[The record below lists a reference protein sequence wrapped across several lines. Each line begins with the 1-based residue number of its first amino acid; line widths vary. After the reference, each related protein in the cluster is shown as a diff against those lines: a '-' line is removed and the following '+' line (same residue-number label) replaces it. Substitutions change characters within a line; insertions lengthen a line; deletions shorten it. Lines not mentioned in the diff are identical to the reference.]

1 MSTNYLNITHKSK
14 KTGNSTIIFDN
25 TNSAGAV
32 ITTDGD
38 LVTGMPITESMDDG
52 MNTAVLHLK
61 ACNGANVIPELFEP
75 YDIIEITEKTTIT
88 DETGNTQNK
97 ITDKQYLVG
106 IDHRQID
113 NADKMTYEK
122 TVSLVEPTKILDTI
136 YIYNCNLTKKASTL
150 AVQVY
155 RLLVNAEP
163 RLYNETQRLE
173 LSNTTYTLLNKFS
186 SEDFFFD
193 NITLREAL
201 YRIFEVAHI
210 IPYVDAISFSGSDI
224 FKIVIGHKS
233 KNEFTPITDL
243 SGYGEYMGD
252 EGEVSIDN
260 YFGTLKARGYNSVS
274 KNIMKTGVRP
284 FTTAE
289 ATLTEDN
296 VVADLGLPIED
307 VTVFQIGGD
316 LKLQITFDYL
326 SVSSDTFVTIN
337 TGNLKRPDFFWNVG
351 DKIID
356 NSVYELLTATE
367 KESVMPYTKGD
378 TVIGMSKTYKTVLL
392 LKSTIKNLISSDT
405 QLLKNSQI
413 YQYCKRY
420 SVKDD
425 YNRTNYLTDEAN
437 ITRIKL
443 LTSITTLNFQA
454 EFIPR
459 IDTLIEVSKPG
470 VYDNDRLKIGIL
482 DGQNANSID
491 IIRHGRTLGGLARRT
506 GNEELMLDFHCDDFS
521 QLMPVMGKFSGLTG
535 RNSYLNGYVI
545 TKREHSVYDNQIKVR
560 YYCTKDYQAI
570 NERIGVN
577 REKRLYEIPLEAT
590 DCPIPLKYYI
600 TVSKNKPD
608 IYSQPFDLLFRL
620 QFVTGITGNTRVEA
634 TRISYMYFK
643 CPEAGLSAAQYYA
656 LPCLAYG
663 ADKNVVFMAQP
674 LDNYSAGYTRGG
686 RKLDFIEGGG
696 MQMLYNPYVDS
707 NGEAT
712 DFTLYLASKQGV
724 DNNISNGG
732 GTYPKITKGNENV
745 ISDELHMN
753 YFKDRTQRP
762 VFFVSF
768 EYLPKEDSYG
778 DIVLGEAIA
787 TQNTLVISEDQPIRC
802 VWIGDKVYETGDT
815 KINGDLQTGVFD
827 DYFEVGGGGDN
838 DQFLYLQCNKTMTLK
853 TGQKSIAIG
862 DADKNLLIGFNMSI
876 TKGQRFYFEFKRK
889 L

>member
-1 MSTNYLNITHKSK
+1 MSMNYLNITHKSK

-38 LVTGMPITESMDDG
+38 LVTGVPITESMDDG

-61 ACNGANVIPELFEP
+61 ACNGENVIPELFEP

-88 DETGNTQNK
+88 DEAGNTQNK

-150 AVQVY
+150 AVQIY

-274 KNIMKTGVRP
+274 KSLMKTGEHP
-284 FTTAE
+284 FTCTE
-289 ATLTEDN
+289 AKLTTEN
-296 VVADLGLPIED
+296 ILADLGLPIED
-307 VTVFQIGGD
+307 VTSFKVG
-316 LKLQITFDYL
+316 KL
-326 SVSSDTFVTIN
+326 S
-337 TGNLKRPDFFWNVG
+337 NLKVAIQVDATGMLDDNIRYFSLSFFWDLSNM
-351 DKIID
+351 IID
-356 NSVYELLTATE
+356 NSVYDLLTPDE
-367 KESVMPYTKGD
+367 KKIHMPYTKGSS
-378 TVIGMSKTYKTVLL
+378 VIGMSKVYKTIFLTH
-392 LKSTIKNLISSDT
+392 STLMENIKKDLE
-405 QLLKNSQI
+405 KYENSEI
-413 YQYCKRY
+413 YQYLKENNIAD
-420 SVKDD
+420 SKGSTD
-425 YNRTNYLTDEAN
+425 YLNYPVIDIVLQTPMLE
-437 ITRIKL
+437 
-443 LTSITTLNFQA
+443 LNFQA

-459 IDTLIEVSKPG
+459 VDTLIEVSKPG

-491 IIRHGRTLGGLARRT
+491 IVRHGRSLGSLARRT

-590 DCPIPLKYYI
+590 DCPIHLKYYI

-620 QFVTGITGNTRVEA
+620 QFVTGITGYQRIEA

-643 CPEAGLSAAQYYA
+643 CPEAGLNNTQYYA

-686 RKLDFIEGGG
+686 RQISFIEGGG
-696 MQMLYNPYVDS
+696 MQMLFNPYVNS
-707 NGEAT
+707 YGEAT
-712 DFTLYLASKQGV
+712 NFSLYLASKQGV
-724 DNNISNGG
+724 ENNITSGG
-732 GTYPKITKGNENV
+732 GTYPKITKGGENV
-745 ISDELHMN
+745 ISDELN
-753 YFKDRTQRP
+753 IKYYKDRTQRP
-762 VFFVSF
+762 VFFISF

-787 TQNTLVISEDQPIRC
+787 TQNTLVISEDQEPRC
-802 VWIGDKVYETGDT
+802 VFIGDKLYETGDT
-815 KINGDLQTGVFD
+815 KVNGTMQTGAFSN
-827 DYFEVGGGGDN
+827 YFEVGGGGNN
-838 DQFLYLQCNKTMTLK
+838 DEFLYLQCNKALTLGA
-853 TGQKSIAIG
+853 GQKSIAIG
-862 DADKNLLIGFNMSI
+862 DGSGNLLIGFNMSI
-876 TKGQRFYFEFKRK
+876 AKNQRFYFEFKRK

>member
-1 MSTNYLNITHKSK
+1 MSINFLNITHISK

-38 LVTGMPITESMDDG
+38 LLTGVPITESMDDG

-75 YDIIEITEKTTIT
+75 YDIIEITEKTNNSTT
-88 DETGNTQNK
+88 R
-97 ITDKQYLVG
+97 KQYLVG

-113 NADKMTYEK
+113 NAYQKTYEK

-136 YIYNCNLTKKASTL
+136 YVYNCNLTRKGITL
-150 AVQVY
+150 SHQTT
-155 RLLVNAEP
+155 RLLTNVEP
-163 RLYNETQRLE
+163 RLTTENGRFTLHYATDSE
-173 LSNTTYTLLNKFS
+173 LGKYS

-210 IPYVDAISFSGSDI
+210 VPYVSEISVINGDI
-224 FKIVIGHKS
+224 TDIVIGHKS

-274 KNIMKTGVRP
+274 KNRIKTGVVP
-284 FTTAE
+284 FSTTE
-289 ATLTEDN
+289 ETMNSDN
-296 VVADLGLPIED
+296 MIADFRLPIED
-307 VTVFQIGGD
+307 ILKFNVGSFNLAVSIKAGMIGGEPD
-316 LKLQITFDYL
+316 EYTGIIPFFWDFSKMVVDGVTYDML
-326 SVSSDTFVTIN
+326 SVDEQQN
-337 TGNLKRPDFFWNVG
+337 HL
-351 DKIID
+351 
-356 NSVYELLTATE
+356 
-367 KESVMPYTKGD
+367 PYTKGD
-378 TVIGMSKTYKTVLL
+378 SVVDVSKKYKLL
-392 LKSTIKNLISSDT
+392 IFTQSTLRKNITDDLAKGRSS
-405 QLLKNSQI
+405 QLWEYLVTNNVSLKNSAGE
-413 YQYCKRY
+413 
-420 SVKDD
+420 SS
-425 YNRTNYLTDEAN
+425 TSYLAMPAIELD
-437 ITRIKL
+437 
-443 LTSITTLNFQA
+443 ITTSLTGLFFQS

-491 IIRHGRTLGGLARRT
+491 IVRHGRTLGGLARRT

-521 QLMPVMGKFSGLTG
+521 QLMPVMGKFSGLPG

-590 DCPIPLKYYI
+590 DCPIHIKYYV
-600 TVSKNKPD
+600 TATRYRPATSKQAFSTD
-608 IYSQPFDLLFRL
+608 FASRL
-620 QFVTGITGNTRVEA
+620 ITGILDWGRNEDS
-634 TRISYMYFK
+634 RISYMYFK
-643 CPEAGLSAAQYYA
+643 CPEAGLSDTQVYA

-663 ADKNVVFMAQP
+663 ADKNVVLMAQP

-686 RKLDFIEGGG
+686 RKLDFIAGGG
-696 MQMLYNPYVDS
+696 VQMIFNPYVNS
-707 NGEAT
+707 YGEAT
-712 DFTLYLASKQGV
+712 NFSLYLASKQGV
-724 DNNISNGG
+724 DNNITSGG
-732 GTYPKITKGNENV
+732 GTYPKITIGGEETRTAPIDIK
-745 ISDELHMN
+745 
-753 YFKDRTQRP
+753 YYKDRTQRP

-768 EYLPKEDSYG
+768 EFLPKQDSYG
-778 DIVLGEAIA
+778 DIVFGEAVA
-787 TQNTLVISEDQPIRC
+787 TQNAFVISETQPKHL
-802 VWIGDKVYETGDT
+802 VYVGDKPYETGDT
-815 KINGDLQTGVFD
+815 KVNGDLLKDGSVILDSYDFFNVKTSG
-827 DYFEVGGGGDN
+827 DYVSIV
-838 DQFLYLQCNKTMTLK
+838 CIKTIPFAGK
-853 TGQKSIAIG
+853 KSIAISDYNG
-862 DADKNLLIGFNMSI
+862 NLIMGFNFAVS
-876 TKGQRFYFEFKRK
+876 KGDEFYFEISRK

>member
-1 MSTNYLNITHKSK
+1 MSTNYLNITHISK

-38 LVTGMPITESMDDG
+38 LLTGVPITESMDDG

-75 YDIIEITEKTTIT
+75 YDIIEITEKTNNSTT
-88 DETGNTQNK
+88 R
-97 ITDKQYLVG
+97 KQYLVG

-113 NADKMTYEK
+113 NAYQKTYEK

-136 YIYNCNLTKKASTL
+136 YVYNCNLTRKGLTL
-150 AVQVY
+150 PHQVT
-155 RLLVNAEP
+155 RLLTNVEP
-163 RLYNETQRLE
+163 RLTTENGRFTLYYATDSE
-173 LSNTTYTLLNKFS
+173 LGKYS

-210 IPYVDAISFSGSDI
+210 VPYVREISIVNGDI
-224 FKIVIGHKS
+224 IDIVIGHKS

-274 KNIMKTGVRP
+274 KNRVKTGVVP
-284 FTTAE
+284 FSTTEE
-289 ATLTEDN
+289 AMNSDN
-296 VVADLGLPIED
+296 MIADFRLPIED
-307 VTVFQIGGD
+307 ILKFNVGSFNLAVSIKAGMIGGEPD
-316 LKLQITFDYL
+316 EYTGTISFFWDFSKMVVDGVTYDML
-326 SVSSDTFVTIN
+326 SVDEQQN
-337 TGNLKRPDFFWNVG
+337 HL
-351 DKIID
+351 
-356 NSVYELLTATE
+356 
-367 KESVMPYTKGD
+367 PYTKGD
-378 TVIGMSKTYKTVLL
+378 SVVDVSKKYKLL
-392 LKSTIKNLISSDT
+392 IFTQSTLRKNITDDLAKGRSS
-405 QLLKNSQI
+405 QLWEYLVTNNVSLKNSAGE
-413 YQYCKRY
+413 
-420 SVKDD
+420 SS
-425 YNRTNYLTDEAN
+425 TSYLAMPAIELD
-437 ITRIKL
+437 
-443 LTSITTLNFQA
+443 ITTPLTGLFFQS

-491 IIRHGRTLGGLARRT
+491 IVRHGRTLGSLARRT

-521 QLMPVMGKFSGLTG
+521 QLMPVMGKFSGFTG

-590 DCPIPLKYYI
+590 DCPIHIKYYV
-600 TVSKNKPD
+600 TATRYRPATSKQAFSPD
-608 IYSQPFDLLFRL
+608 FASRL
-620 QFVTGITGNTRVEA
+620 ITGILDWGRNEDS
-634 TRISYMYFK
+634 RISYMYFK
-643 CPEAGLSAAQYYA
+643 CPEAGLDKTQVYA

-663 ADKNVVFMAQP
+663 ADKNVVLMAQP

-686 RKLDFIEGGG
+686 RKLDFIAGGG
-696 MQMLYNPYVDS
+696 VQMIFNPYVNS
-707 NGEAT
+707 YGEAT
-712 DFTLYLASKQGV
+712 NFSLYLASKQGV
-724 DNNISNGG
+724 DNNIASGG
-732 GTYPKITKGNENV
+732 GTYPKITIGGEETRTAPIDIK
-745 ISDELHMN
+745 
-753 YFKDRTQRP
+753 YYKDRTQRP

-768 EYLPKEDSYG
+768 EFLPKQDSYG
-778 DIVLGEAIA
+778 KIVFGEAVA
-787 TQNTLVISEDQPIRC
+787 TQNAFVISETQPKHL
-802 VWIGDKVYETGDT
+802 VYVGDKPYETGDT
-815 KINGDLQTGVFD
+815 KVNGDLLKDGSVILDSYDFFNVKTSG
-827 DYFEVGGGGDN
+827 DYVSIV
-838 DQFLYLQCNKTMTLK
+838 CIKTIPFAGK
-853 TGQKSIAIG
+853 KSIAISDYNG
-862 DADKNLLIGFNMSI
+862 NLIMGFNFAVS
-876 TKGQRFYFEFKRK
+876 KGDEFYFEISRK

>member
-1 MSTNYLNITHKSK
+1 MSTNYLNITHISK

-38 LVTGMPITESMDDG
+38 LLTGVPITESMDDG

-75 YDIIEITEKTTIT
+75 YDIIEITEKTNNSTT
-88 DETGNTQNK
+88 R
-97 ITDKQYLVG
+97 KQYLVG

-113 NADKMTYEK
+113 NAYQKTYEK

-136 YIYNCNLTKKASTL
+136 YVYNCNLTRKGLTL
-150 AVQVY
+150 PHQVT
-155 RLLVNAEP
+155 RLLTNVEP
-163 RLYNETQRLE
+163 RLTTENGRFTLYYATDSE
-173 LSNTTYTLLNKFS
+173 LGKYS

-201 YRIFEVAHI
+201 YHIFEVAHI
-210 IPYVDAISFSGSDI
+210 VPYVSEISVINGDI
-224 FKIVIGHKS
+224 IDIVIGHKS

-252 EGEVSIDN
+252 EGEVTIVN

-274 KNIMKTGVRP
+274 KSIMKTGVRP

-289 ATLTEDN
+289 ATLTDDN

-326 SVSSDTFVTIN
+326 NVSSDTFVTIN
-337 TGNLKRPDFFWNVG
+337 TGDSSRPDFFWDVG

-356 NSVYELLTATE
+356 NSVYELLSETE
-367 KESVMPYTKGD
+367 KQSVMPYTKGD

-392 LKSTIKNLISSDT
+392 LKSTIKNLILSDT
-405 QLLKNSQI
+405 RLLKDSQI
-413 YQYCKRY
+413 YKYCQKY
-420 SVKDD
+420 AIADD
-425 YNRTNYLTDEAN
+425 YGRINYLTNEAN
-437 ITRIKL
+437 ITRVKL
-443 LTSITTLNFQA
+443 ITSITALNFQA

-491 IIRHGRTLGGLARRT
+491 IVRHGRTLGSLARRT
-506 GNEELMLDFHCDDFS
+506 GNEELVLDFHCDDFS
-521 QLMPVMGKFSGLTG
+521 HLMPVMGKFSGLTG

-577 REKRLYEIPLEAT
+577 REKRLYEIPLKAT
-590 DCPIPLKYYI
+590 DCPIHIKYYV
-600 TVSKNKPD
+600 TVSKNKPN
-608 IYSQPFDLLFRL
+608 INSQPFDLLFRL
-620 QFVTGITGNTRVEA
+620 QFVTGITGNKRVEE

-643 CPEAGLSAAQYYA
+643 CPEAGLSNTQYYA

-686 RKLDFIEGGG
+686 RKLDFIAGGG
-696 MQMLYNPYVDS
+696 MQMIYNPYVNS
-707 NGEAT
+707 YGEAT
-712 DFTLYLASKQGV
+712 NFSLYLASKQGV
-724 DNNISNGG
+724 DNNIASGG
-732 GTYPKITKGNENV
+732 GTYPKITKGGENV
-745 ISDELHMN
+745 ISDELN
-753 YFKDRTQRP
+753 IKYYKDRTQRP

-778 DIVLGEAIA
+778 DIILGEAIA
-787 TQNTLVISEDQPIRC
+787 TQNTLVISEEQPIRC

-815 KINGDLQTGVFD
+815 KINGDLQTGAFD
-827 DYFEVGGGGDN
+827 EYFEVNGGGDN

-853 TGQKSIAIG
+853 AGQKSIAIG

-876 TKGQRFYFEFKRK
+876 TQGQRFYFEFKRK

>member
-1 MSTNYLNITHKSK
+1 MSINFLNITHISK

-25 TNSAGAV
+25 TNSAGMV

-38 LVTGMPITESMDDG
+38 LLTGVPITESMDDG

-75 YDIIEITEKTTIT
+75 YDIIEITEKTNNLTT
-88 DETGNTQNK
+88 K
-97 ITDKQYLVG
+97 KQYLVG

-113 NADKMTYEK
+113 NAYQKTYEK

-136 YIYNCNLTKKASTL
+136 YVYNCNLTRKGLTL
-150 AVQVY
+150 PHQVT
-155 RLLVNAEP
+155 RLLTNVEP
-163 RLYNETQRLE
+163 RLTTENGRFTLHYATDSE
-173 LSNTTYTLLNKFS
+173 LGKYS

-210 IPYVDAISFSGSDI
+210 VPYVSEISVINGDI
-224 FKIVIGHKS
+224 IDIVIGHKS

-274 KNIMKTGVRP
+274 KNRIKTGVVP
-284 FTTAE
+284 FSTTE
-289 ATLTEDN
+289 ETMNSDN
-296 VVADLGLPIED
+296 MIADFRLPIED
-307 VTVFQIGGD
+307 ILKFNVGSFNLAVSIKAGMIGGEPD
-316 LKLQITFDYL
+316 EYTGTISFFWDFSKMVVDGVTYDML
-326 SVSSDTFVTIN
+326 SVDEQQN
-337 TGNLKRPDFFWNVG
+337 HL
-351 DKIID
+351 
-356 NSVYELLTATE
+356 
-367 KESVMPYTKGD
+367 PYTKGD
-378 TVIGMSKTYKTVLL
+378 SVVDVSKKYKLL
-392 LKSTIKNLISSDT
+392 IFTQSTLRKNITDDLAKGRSS
-405 QLLKNSQI
+405 QLWEYLVTNNVSLKNSAGE
-413 YQYCKRY
+413 
-420 SVKDD
+420 SS
-425 YNRTNYLTDEAN
+425 TSYLAMPAIELD
-437 ITRIKL
+437 
-443 LTSITTLNFQA
+443 ITTPLTGLFFQS

-491 IIRHGRTLGGLARRT
+491 IVRHGRTLGGLARRT

-590 DCPIPLKYYI
+590 DCPIHIKYYV
-600 TVSKNKPD
+600 TATRYRPATSKQAFSPD
-608 IYSQPFDLLFRL
+608 FASRL
-620 QFVTGITGNTRVEA
+620 ITGILDWGRNEDS
-634 TRISYMYFK
+634 RISYMYFK
-643 CPEAGLSAAQYYA
+643 CPESGLDKTQVYA

-663 ADKNVVFMAQP
+663 ADKNVVLMAQP

-686 RKLDFIEGGG
+686 RKLDFIAGGG
-696 MQMLYNPYVDS
+696 VQMIFNPYVNS
-707 NGEAT
+707 YGEAT
-712 DFTLYLASKQGV
+712 NFSLYLASKQGV
-724 DNNISNGG
+724 DNNIASGG
-732 GTYPKITKGNENV
+732 GTYPKITIGGEETRTAPIDIK
-745 ISDELHMN
+745 
-753 YFKDRTQRP
+753 YYKDRTQRP

-768 EYLPKEDSYG
+768 EFLPKQDSYG
-778 DIVLGEAIA
+778 EIVFGEAVA
-787 TQNTLVISEDQPIRC
+787 TQNAFVISETQPKHL
-802 VWIGDKVYETGDT
+802 VYVGDKPYETGDT
-815 KINGDLQTGVFD
+815 KVNGDILKNGSESLDSYDFFNVKTSG
-827 DYFEVGGGGDN
+827 DYVSIV
-838 DQFLYLQCNKTMTLK
+838 CIKTIPFAGK
-853 TGQKSIAIG
+853 KSIAISDYNG
-862 DADKNLLIGFNMSI
+862 NLIMGFNFAVS
-876 TKGQRFYFEFKRK
+876 KGDEFYFEISRK

>member
-1 MSTNYLNITHKSK
+1 MSINFLNITHISK

-38 LVTGMPITESMDDG
+38 LLTGVPITESMDDG

-75 YDIIEITEKTTIT
+75 YDIIEITEKTNNSTT
-88 DETGNTQNK
+88 R
-97 ITDKQYLVG
+97 KQYLVG

-113 NADKMTYEK
+113 NAYQKTYEK

-136 YIYNCNLTKKASTL
+136 YVYNCNLTRKGITL
-150 AVQVY
+150 SHQVT
-155 RLLVNAEP
+155 RLLANAEP
-163 RLYNETQRLE
+163 RLTTENGRFTLYYATDSE
-173 LSNTTYTLLNKFS
+173 LGKYS

-210 IPYVDAISFSGSDI
+210 VPYVSEISVINGDI
-224 FKIVIGHKS
+224 TDIVIGHKS

-274 KNIMKTGVRP
+274 KNRIKTGVVP
-284 FTTAE
+284 FSTTEE
-289 ATLTEDN
+289 AMNSDN
-296 VVADLGLPIED
+296 MIADFRLPIED
-307 VTVFQIGGD
+307 ILKFNVGSFNLAVSIKAGMIGGEPD
-316 LKLQITFDYL
+316 EYTGTISFFWDFSKMVVDGVTYDML
-326 SVSSDTFVTIN
+326 SVDEQQN
-337 TGNLKRPDFFWNVG
+337 HL
-351 DKIID
+351 
-356 NSVYELLTATE
+356 
-367 KESVMPYTKGD
+367 PYTKGD
-378 TVIGMSKTYKTVLL
+378 SVVDVSKKYKLL
-392 LKSTIKNLISSDT
+392 IFTQSTLRKNITDDLAKGRSS
-405 QLLKNSQI
+405 QLWEYLVTNNVSLKNSAGE
-413 YQYCKRY
+413 
-420 SVKDD
+420 SS
-425 YNRTNYLTDEAN
+425 TSYLAMPAIELD
-437 ITRIKL
+437 
-443 LTSITTLNFQA
+443 ITTPLTGLFFQS

-491 IIRHGRTLGGLARRT
+491 IVRHGRTLGSLARRT

-590 DCPIPLKYYI
+590 DCPIHIKYYV
-600 TVSKNKPD
+600 TATRYRPATSKQAFSTD
-608 IYSQPFDLLFRL
+608 FASRL
-620 QFVTGITGNTRVEA
+620 ITGILDWGRNEDS
-634 TRISYMYFK
+634 RISYMYFK
-643 CPEAGLSAAQYYA
+643 CLEAGLSGTQVYA

-663 ADKNVVFMAQP
+663 ADKNVVLMAQP

-686 RKLDFIEGGG
+686 RKLDFIAGGG
-696 MQMLYNPYVDS
+696 VQMIFNPYVNS
-707 NGEAT
+707 YGEAT
-712 DFTLYLASKQGV
+712 NFSLYLASKQGV
-724 DNNISNGG
+724 DNNITSGG
-732 GTYPKITKGNENV
+732 VTYPKITIGGEETRTAPIDIK
-745 ISDELHMN
+745 
-753 YFKDRTQRP
+753 YYKDRTQRP

-768 EYLPKEDSYG
+768 EFLPKQDSYG
-778 DIVLGEAIA
+778 DIVFGEAVA
-787 TQNTLVISEDQPIRC
+787 TQNAFVISETQPKHL
-802 VWIGDKVYETGDT
+802 VYVGDKPYETGDT
-815 KINGDLQTGVFD
+815 KVNGDFLKDGSVILDSYDFFNVKTSG
-827 DYFEVGGGGDN
+827 DYVSIV
-838 DQFLYLQCNKTMTLK
+838 CIKTIPFAGK
-853 TGQKSIAIG
+853 KSIAISDLNG
-862 DADKNLLIGFNMSI
+862 NLIMGFNFAVS
-876 TKGQRFYFEFKRK
+876 KGDEFYFEISRK

>member
-1 MSTNYLNITHKSK
+1 MSTNYLNITHISK

-38 LVTGMPITESMDDG
+38 LVTGVPITESMDDG

-75 YDIIEITEKTTIT
+75 YDIIEITEKTNNLTT
-88 DETGNTQNK
+88 R
-97 ITDKQYLVG
+97 KQYLVG

-113 NADKMTYEK
+113 NAYQKTYEK

-136 YIYNCNLTKKASTL
+136 YVYNCNLTRKGITL
-150 AVQVY
+150 SHQAT
-155 RLLVNAEP
+155 RLLTNVEP
-163 RLYNETQRLE
+163 RLTTENGRFTLHYATDSE
-173 LSNTTYTLLNKFS
+173 LGKYS

-201 YRIFEVAHI
+201 YRIFEAAHI
-210 IPYVDAISFSGSDI
+210 VPYVSEISILNGDI
-224 FKIVIGHKS
+224 TDIVIGHKS

-274 KNIMKTGVRP
+274 KNIMKTGERP
-284 FTTAE
+284 FTTTE
-289 ATLTEDN
+289 PTLN
-296 VVADLGLPIED
+296 SNNMLADLGLPIEE
-307 VTVFQIGGD
+307 VSKFWVGSS
-316 LKLQITFDYL
+316 K
-326 SVSSDTFVTIN
+326 SVKFKVSYRLTPASLPMSTFVKI
-337 TGNLKRPDFFWNVG
+337 PYQFNVS

-356 NSVYELLTATE
+356 NSIYNLLSKDE
-367 KESVMPYTKGD
+367 KNLSMPYTKGD
-378 TVIGMSKTYKTVLL
+378 SVIGMSKSYKTVLL
-392 LKSTIKNLISSDT
+392 THSSINEIVNLIARETDDDGNNKIFMYLKAKDIADTSGSTSYLYATFSD
-405 QLLKNSQI
+405 I
-413 YQYCKRY
+413 
-420 SVKDD
+420 SVED
-425 YNRTNYLTDEAN
+425 
-437 ITRIKL
+437 
-443 LTSITTLNFQA
+443 ITTLNFQA
-454 EFIPR
+454 EFVPR
-459 IDTLIEVSKPG
+459 IDTLVEVSKPG

-491 IIRHGRTLGGLARRT
+491 IVRHGRSLGSLARRT
-506 GNEELMLDFHCDDFS
+506 GNEELKLDFHCDDFS

-570 NERIGVN
+570 NKRIGVN

-590 DCPIPLKYYI
+590 DCPIHLKYYI
-600 TVSKNKPD
+600 TVTKNKPD

-620 QFVTGITGNTRVEA
+620 QFVTGIIGNTRVEA

-643 CPEAGLSAAQYYA
+643 CPEASLNNTQYYA

-686 RKLDFIEGGG
+686 RKLEFIKGGG

-707 NGEAT
+707 YGEAT
-712 DFTLYLASKQGV
+712 NFTLYLASKQGV
-724 DNNISNGG
+724 ENNISNGG

-745 ISDELHMN
+745 ISDELHIK

-815 KINGDLQTGVFD
+815 KINGDLQTGVFS
-827 DYFEVGGGGDN
+827 DYFEVNGGGDN

-853 TGQKSIAIG
+853 AGQKSIAIG

>member
-1 MSTNYLNITHKSK
+1 MSINFLNITHISK

-38 LVTGMPITESMDDG
+38 LLTGVPITESMDDG

-75 YDIIEITEKTTIT
+75 YDIIEITEKTNNSTT
-88 DETGNTQNK
+88 R
-97 ITDKQYLVG
+97 KQYLVG

-113 NADKMTYEK
+113 NAYQKTYEK

-136 YIYNCNLTKKASTL
+136 YVYNCNLTRKGITL
-150 AVQVY
+150 SHQTT
-155 RLLVNAEP
+155 RLLTNVEP
-163 RLYNETQRLE
+163 RLTTENGRFTLHYATDSE
-173 LSNTTYTLLNKFS
+173 LGKYS

-210 IPYVDAISFSGSDI
+210 VPYVSEISVINGDI
-224 FKIVIGHKS
+224 IDIVIGHKS

-274 KNIMKTGVRP
+274 KNRIKTGVVP
-284 FTTAE
+284 FSTTE
-289 ATLTEDN
+289 ETMNSDN
-296 VVADLGLPIED
+296 MIADFRLPIED
-307 VTVFQIGGD
+307 ILKFNVGSFNLAVSIKAGMIGGEPD
-316 LKLQITFDYL
+316 EYTGIIPFFWDFSKMVVDGVTYDML
-326 SVSSDTFVTIN
+326 SVDEQQN
-337 TGNLKRPDFFWNVG
+337 HL
-351 DKIID
+351 
-356 NSVYELLTATE
+356 
-367 KESVMPYTKGD
+367 PYTKGD
-378 TVIGMSKTYKTVLL
+378 SVVDVSKKYKLL
-392 LKSTIKNLISSDT
+392 IFTQSTLRKNITDDLAKGRSS
-405 QLLKNSQI
+405 QLWEYLVTNNVSLKNSAGE
-413 YQYCKRY
+413 
-420 SVKDD
+420 SS
-425 YNRTNYLTDEAN
+425 TSYLAMPAIELD
-437 ITRIKL
+437 
-443 LTSITTLNFQA
+443 ITTSLTGLFFQS

-491 IIRHGRTLGGLARRT
+491 IVRHGRTLGGLARRT

-521 QLMPVMGKFSGLTG
+521 QLMPVMGKFSGLPG

-590 DCPIPLKYYI
+590 DCPIHIKYYV
-600 TVSKNKPD
+600 TATRYRPATSKQAFSTD
-608 IYSQPFDLLFRL
+608 FASRL
-620 QFVTGITGNTRVEA
+620 ITGILDWGRNEDS
-634 TRISYMYFK
+634 RISYMYFK
-643 CPEAGLSAAQYYA
+643 CPEAGLSDTQVYA

-663 ADKNVVFMAQP
+663 ADKNVVLMAQP

-686 RKLDFIEGGG
+686 RKLDFIAGGG
-696 MQMLYNPYVDS
+696 VQMIFNPYVNS
-707 NGEAT
+707 YGEAT
-712 DFTLYLASKQGV
+712 NFSLYLASKQGV
-724 DNNISNGG
+724 DNNITSGG
-732 GTYPKITKGNENV
+732 GTYPKITIGGEETRTAPIDIK
-745 ISDELHMN
+745 
-753 YFKDRTQRP
+753 YYKDRTQRP

-768 EYLPKEDSYG
+768 EFLPKQDSYG
-778 DIVLGEAIA
+778 DIVFGEAVA
-787 TQNTLVISEDQPIRC
+787 TQNAFVISETQPKHL
-802 VWIGDKVYETGDT
+802 VYVGDKPYETGDT
-815 KINGDLQTGVFD
+815 KVNGDLLKDGSVILDSYDFFNVKTSG
-827 DYFEVGGGGDN
+827 DYVSIV
-838 DQFLYLQCNKTMTLK
+838 CIKTIPFAGK
-853 TGQKSIAIG
+853 KSIAISDYNG
-862 DADKNLLIGFNMSI
+862 NLIMGFNFAVS
-876 TKGQRFYFEFKRK
+876 KGDEFYFEISRK

>member
-1 MSTNYLNITHKSK
+1 MSTNFLKITHISK

-38 LVTGMPITESMDDG
+38 LLTGVPITASMDDG

-61 ACNGANVIPELFEP
+61 ACNGANVIPELVEP
-75 YDIIEITEKTTIT
+75 YDIIEITEKTNNSTT
-88 DETGNTQNK
+88 R
-97 ITDKQYLVG
+97 KQYLVG

-113 NADKMTYEK
+113 NAYQKTYEK

-136 YIYNCNLTKKASTL
+136 YVYNCNLTRKGITL
-150 AVQVY
+150 SHQVT
-155 RLLVNAEP
+155 RLLTNAEP
-163 RLYNETQRLE
+163 RLTTENGRFTLHYATDSE
-173 LSNTTYTLLNKFS
+173 LGKYS

-201 YRIFEVAHI
+201 YRIFEAAHI
-210 IPYVDAISFSGSDI
+210 VPYVTDI
-224 FKIVIGHKS
+224 NIANGDITNIVIGHKS

-274 KNIMKTGVRP
+274 KNRIKTGVVP
-284 FTTAE
+284 FSTTE
-289 ATLTEDN
+289 QTMNSDN
-296 VVADLGLPIED
+296 MIADFRLPIED
-307 VTVFQIGGD
+307 ILKFNVGSFNLAVSIKAGMIGGEPD
-316 LKLQITFDYL
+316 EYTGIIPFFWDFSNMVVDGVTYDML
-326 SVSSDTFVTIN
+326 SVDEQQN
-337 TGNLKRPDFFWNVG
+337 HL
-351 DKIID
+351 
-356 NSVYELLTATE
+356 
-367 KESVMPYTKGD
+367 PYTKGD
-378 TVIGMSKTYKTVLL
+378 SVVNVSKKYKLL
-392 LKSTIKNLISSDT
+392 FFTQSTLRKNITDDLAKGRSS
-405 QLLKNSQI
+405 QLWEYLVTNNVSLKNSAGE
-413 YQYCKRY
+413 
-420 SVKDD
+420 SS
-425 YNRTNYLTDEAN
+425 TSYLGMPAIELD
-437 ITRIKL
+437 
-443 LTSITTLNFQA
+443 ITTSLTGLFFQS

-491 IIRHGRTLGGLARRT
+491 IVRYGRTLGGLARRT

-590 DCPIPLKYYI
+590 DCPIHIKYYV
-600 TVSKNKPD
+600 TATRYRPATSKQAFSPEFA
-608 IYSQPFDLLFRL
+608 SRL
-620 QFVTGITGNTRVEA
+620 ITGILDWGRSEDSRV
-634 TRISYMYFK
+634 SYMYFK
-643 CPEAGLSAAQYYA
+643 CPEAGLDKTQVYA

-663 ADKNVVFMAQP
+663 ADKNVVLMAQP

-686 RKLDFIEGGG
+686 RKLDFIAGGG
-696 MQMLYNPYVDS
+696 MQMLYNPYVNS
-707 NGEAT
+707 YGEAT
-712 DFTLYLASKQGV
+712 NFSLSLASKQGV
-724 DNNISNGG
+724 DNNIASGG
-732 GTYPKITKGNENV
+732 GTYPKITIGGEETITAPIDIK
-745 ISDELHMN
+745 
-753 YFKDRTQRP
+753 YYKDRTQRP

-768 EYLPKEDSYG
+768 EFLPKQDSYG
-778 DIVLGEAIA
+778 DIVFGEAVA
-787 TQNTLVISEDQPIRC
+787 TQNAFVISETQPKHL
-802 VWIGDKVYETGDT
+802 VYVGDKPYETGDT
-815 KINGDLQTGVFD
+815 KVNGDFLKDGSVILDSYDFFNVKTSG
-827 DYFEVGGGGDN
+827 DYVSIV
-838 DQFLYLQCNKTMTLK
+838 CIKTIPFAGK
-853 TGQKSIAIG
+853 KSIAISDFNG
-862 DADKNLLIGFNMSI
+862 NLIMGFNFAVS
-876 TKGQRFYFEFKRK
+876 KGDEFYFEISRK

>member
-1 MSTNYLNITHKSK
+1 MSTNYLNITHISK

-38 LVTGMPITESMDDG
+38 LVTGVPITKSMDDG

-75 YDIIEITEKTTIT
+75 YDIIEITEKTNNSTT
-88 DETGNTQNK
+88 R
-97 ITDKQYLVG
+97 KQYLVG

-113 NADKMTYEK
+113 NAYQKTYEK

-136 YIYNCNLTKKASTL
+136 YVYNCNLTRKGITL
-150 AVQVY
+150 SHQVT
-155 RLLVNAEP
+155 RLLTNAEP
-163 RLYNETQRLE
+163 RLTTENGRFTLHYATDSE
-173 LSNTTYTLLNKFS
+173 LGKYS

-210 IPYVDAISFSGSDI
+210 VPYVSEISVINGDI
-224 FKIVIGHKS
+224 TDIVIGHKS

-274 KNIMKTGVRP
+274 KNRIKTGVVP
-284 FTTAE
+284 FSTTE
-289 ATLTEDN
+289 ETMNSDN
-296 VVADLGLPIED
+296 MIADFRLPIED
-307 VTVFQIGGD
+307 ILKFNVGSFNLAVSIKAGMIGGEPD
-316 LKLQITFDYL
+316 EYTGIIPFFWDFSKMVVDGVTYDML
-326 SVSSDTFVTIN
+326 SVDEQQN
-337 TGNLKRPDFFWNVG
+337 HL
-351 DKIID
+351 
-356 NSVYELLTATE
+356 
-367 KESVMPYTKGD
+367 PYTKGD
-378 TVIGMSKTYKTVLL
+378 SVVDVSKKYKLL
-392 LKSTIKNLISSDT
+392 IFTQSTLRKNITDDLAKGRSS
-405 QLLKNSQI
+405 QLWEYLVTNNVSLKNSAGE
-413 YQYCKRY
+413 
-420 SVKDD
+420 SS
-425 YNRTNYLTDEAN
+425 TSYLAMPAIELD
-437 ITRIKL
+437 
-443 LTSITTLNFQA
+443 ITTSLTGLFFQS

-491 IIRHGRTLGGLARRT
+491 IVRHGRTLGSLARRT

-535 RNSYLNGYVI
+535 RYSYLNGYVI

-590 DCPIPLKYYI
+590 DCPIHIKYYV
-600 TVSKNKPD
+600 TATRYRPATSKQAFSPD
-608 IYSQPFDLLFRL
+608 FASRL
-620 QFVTGITGNTRVEA
+620 ITGILDWGRNEDS
-634 TRISYMYFK
+634 RISYMYFK
-643 CPEAGLSAAQYYA
+643 CPEAGLNKTQVYA

-663 ADKNVVFMAQP
+663 ADKNVVLMAQP

-686 RKLDFIEGGG
+686 RKLDFIAGGG
-696 MQMLYNPYVDS
+696 VQMIFNPYVNS
-707 NGEAT
+707 YGEAT
-712 DFTLYLASKQGV
+712 NFSLYLASKQGV
-724 DNNISNGG
+724 DNNIASGG
-732 GTYPKITKGNENV
+732 GTYPKITIGGEETRTAPIDIK
-745 ISDELHMN
+745 
-753 YFKDRTQRP
+753 YYKDRTQRP

-768 EYLPKEDSYG
+768 EFLPKQDSYG
-778 DIVLGEAIA
+778 EIVFGEAVA
-787 TQNTLVISEDQPIRC
+787 TQNAFVISETQPKHL
-802 VWIGDKVYETGDT
+802 VYVGDKPYETGDT
-815 KINGDLQTGVFD
+815 KVNGDILKNGSESLDSYDFFNVKTSG
-827 DYFEVGGGGDN
+827 DYVSIV
-838 DQFLYLQCNKTMTLK
+838 CIKTIPFAGK
-853 TGQKSIAIG
+853 KSIAISDYNG
-862 DADKNLLIGFNMSI
+862 NLIMGFNFAVS
-876 TKGQRFYFEFKRK
+876 KGDEFYFEISRK

>member
-1 MSTNYLNITHKSK
+1 MSTNYLNITHISK

-38 LVTGMPITESMDDG
+38 LVTGVPITESMDDG

-75 YDIIEITEKTTIT
+75 YDIIEITEKTNNSTT
-88 DETGNTQNK
+88 R
-97 ITDKQYLVG
+97 KQYLVG

-113 NADKMTYEK
+113 NAYQKTYEK

-136 YIYNCNLTKKASTL
+136 YVYNCNLTRKGITL
-150 AVQVY
+150 SHQVI
-155 RLLVNAEP
+155 RLLANAEP
-163 RLYNETQRLE
+163 RLTTENGRFTLYYATDSE
-173 LSNTTYTLLNKFS
+173 LGKYS

-210 IPYVDAISFSGSDI
+210 VPYVSEIVILNGDI
-224 FKIVIGHKS
+224 TDIVIGHKS
-233 KNEFTPITDL
+233 KNEFIPITDL

-274 KNIMKTGVRP
+274 KNRIKTGVVP
-284 FTTAE
+284 FSTTE
-289 ATLTEDN
+289 ETMNSDN
-296 VVADLGLPIED
+296 MIADFRLPIED
-307 VTVFQIGGD
+307 ILKFNVGSFNLAVSIKAGMIGGEPD
-316 LKLQITFDYL
+316 EYTGIIPFFWDFSKMVVDGVTYDML
-326 SVSSDTFVTIN
+326 SVDEQQN
-337 TGNLKRPDFFWNVG
+337 HL
-351 DKIID
+351 
-356 NSVYELLTATE
+356 
-367 KESVMPYTKGD
+367 PYTKGD
-378 TVIGMSKTYKTVLL
+378 SVVDVSKKYKLL
-392 LKSTIKNLISSDT
+392 IFTQSTLRKNITDDLAKGRSS
-405 QLLKNSQI
+405 QLWEYLVTNNVSLKNSAGE
-413 YQYCKRY
+413 
-420 SVKDD
+420 SS
-425 YNRTNYLTDEAN
+425 TSYLAMPAIELD
-437 ITRIKL
+437 
-443 LTSITTLNFQA
+443 ITTPLTGLFFQA

-470 VYDNDRLKIGIL
+470 VYDNDRLKISIL

-491 IIRHGRTLGGLARRT
+491 IIRHGRTLGSLARRT

-590 DCPIPLKYYI
+590 DCPIHIKYYV
-600 TVSKNKPD
+600 TATRHRPATSKQAFSAD
-608 IYSQPFDLLFRL
+608 FARRL
-620 QFVTGITGNTRVEA
+620 ITGILDWGRSEDSRV
-634 TRISYMYFK
+634 SYMYFK
-643 CPEAGLSAAQYYA
+643 CPEAGLSNTQVYA

-663 ADKNVVFMAQP
+663 ADKNVVLMAQP

-686 RKLDFIEGGG
+686 RKLDFIAGGG
-696 MQMLYNPYVDS
+696 VQMIFNPYVNS
-707 NGEAT
+707 YGEAT
-712 DFTLYLASKQGV
+712 NFSLYLASKQGV
-724 DNNISNGG
+724 DNNIASGG
-732 GTYPKITKGNENV
+732 GTYPKIMIGGEETRTAPIDIK
-745 ISDELHMN
+745 

-768 EYLPKEDSYG
+768 EFLPKQDSYG
-778 DIVLGEAIA
+778 KIVFGEAVA
-787 TQNTLVISEDQPIRC
+787 TQNAFVISETQPKHL
-802 VWIGDKVYETGDT
+802 VYVGDKPYETGDT
-815 KINGDLQTGVFD
+815 KVNGDLLKDGSVILDSYDFFNVKTSG
-827 DYFEVGGGGDN
+827 DYVSIV
-838 DQFLYLQCNKTMTLK
+838 CIKTIPFAGK
-853 TGQKSIAIG
+853 KSIAISDYNG
-862 DADKNLLIGFNMSI
+862 NLIMGFNFAVS
-876 TKGQRFYFEFKRK
+876 KGDEFYFEISRK